1 MALRKRS
8 GQPTEVGSF
17 SAFIFSIAAA
27 LGRVQEIACEVGAV
41 ISGNQA
47 LTAQGVFQA
56 ASMKA
61 MRGIAVISFW
71 HCCAALRSS
80 LRPAL
85 RAGRT
90 AIYARRPKTADEWRE
105 WRRKESVSARKTPA
119 DDELARRAQRW
130 AEAVGADAST
140 LDGLPLERRRQFL
153 DEFERDL
160 PKNDPAPRNAPVE
173 DASEI
178 NVDWER
184 RVQFDAL
191 RDGNALRQNDVLNK
205 AIRRES

>member
-1 MALRKRS
+1 MHAK
-8 GQPTEVGSF
+8 
-17 SAFIFSIAAA
+17 
-27 LGRVQEIACEVGAV
+27 
-41 ISGNQA
+41 
-47 LTAQGVFQA
+47 
-56 ASMKA
+56 
-61 MRGIAVISFW
+61 
-71 HCCAALRSS
+71 
-80 LRPAL
+80 
-85 RAGRT
+85 
-90 AIYARRPKTADEWRE
+90 RPKTADEWRE
-105 WRRKESVSARKTPA
+105 WRRREGSSSARKTPA
-119 DDELARRAQRW
+119 DDELARRSQRW

-140 LDGLPLERRRQFL
+140 LDGLPEARRREFL
-153 DEFERDL
+153 DDFERDL

>member
-1 MALRKRS
+1 MRLIAL
-8 GQPTEVGSF
+8 
-17 SAFIFSIAAA
+17 IYW
-27 LGRVQEIACEVGAV
+27 LY
-41 ISGNQA
+41 
-47 LTAQGVFQA
+47 
-56 ASMKA
+56 
-61 MRGIAVISFW
+61 
-71 HCCAALRSS
+71 CCAALR
-80 LRPAL
+80 PA
-85 RAGRT
+85 RT
-90 AIYARRPKTADEWRE
+90 ALHARRPKTADEWRE
-105 WRRKESVSARKTPA
+105 WRRKESVSARKPA

-140 LDGLPLERRRQFL
+140 LDGLPEARRREFL

-191 RDGNALRQNDVLNK
+191 RDGNALRQNDVLTK
-205 AIRRES
+205 ATRSDK